1 MNRRDFVK
9 TIGWTAAVSCLTGC
23 RTVGAGAPNRRK
35 RPNIVLIMADDMG
48 FSDIGCYGGEIRT
61 PNLDRLAAEGLRFR
75 RFYNTGR
82 CCPTRAALL
91 TGLYSHQAGI
101 GDMAGDDGLPGYRGR
116 LTDHCVT
123 IAEALQPAGYDSYG
137 VGKWHVG
144 ADEPHWPCKR
154 GFKRWY
160 GPTSSSGHYFGM
172 NPGRRFLIDD
182 AEYTPDTGLITA
194 GNMKYWP
201 FKNPDGSPWY
211 ATDAYTD
218 NAIRFVTDHR
228 RQTPD
233 RPFFLYVAFTA
244 PHWPIH
250 AWPED
255 IARYKDTYRI
265 GWDKLREQRYKRLVD
280 IGVIR
285 DECDLSA
292 RDEEVPAWDSLTDEQ
307 QKEMAHKM
315 AVYAAMVDR
324 MDQNIGRLLDTLR
337 RTGAMDDTLILFLSD
352 NGGSHEGGV
361 WGFDRCGNGVAAGG
375 PDSYM
380 SYGRGWA
387 NASNTPFR
395 MFKHWVH
402 EGGISTPLIARWP
415 GVVRS
420 PGGFTD
426 TVGHVID
433 LMATCC
439 DAAGIQYPRMHNGHP
454 IVPLEGKSL
463 VPIIAGGSES
473 GHEMLFW
480 EHEGNRA
487 VREGHWKLVSK
498 YPQGTWEL
506 YDLSRDRCELHDLA
520 GEQPDRVTRLKAAY
534 AAWAERCG
542 VVPKRQLDQHR
553 KEKRQAARRG

>member
-61 PNLDRLAAEGLRFR
+61 PHLDRLAAEGLRFR
-75 RFYNTGR
+75 RFYNAGR

-116 LTDHCVT
+116 LTDHCAT

-144 ADEPHWPCKR
+144 ADE
-154 GFKRWY
+154 
-160 GPTSSSGHYFGM
+160 
-172 NPGRRFLIDD
+172 
-182 AEYTPDTGLITA
+182 
-194 GNMKYWP
+194 
-201 FKNPDGSPWY
+201 
-211 ATDAYTD
+211 
-218 NAIRFVTDHR
+218 
-228 RQTPD
+228 
-233 RPFFLYVAFTA
+233 

-439 DAAGIQYPRMHNGHP
+439 DAAGIQYPKMHNGHP

-473 GHEMLFW
+473 RHEMMFW